1 MDVIIR
7 HIEASD
13 FSALRE
19 ILASTE
25 AYSST
30 LQLPYPSLGMWEK
43 RLEATPD
50 NVYRLVAEC
59 NDEVI
64 GEISLS
70 VQANPRRKHV
80 ADIGMVVRGDR
91 QGQGIGSK
99 LLAAIIE
106 LAEQWLAVSR
116 IELTVYTDNSK
127 AIALYEKHG
136 FKIEGHAKNY
146 AFRKGEYV
154 DAYHMARL
162 VSL

>member
-1 MDVIIR
+1 MDITIR
-7 HIEASD
+7 HVEKSD
-13 FSALRE
+13 FAALRD

-25 AYSST
+25 NYSST

-43 RLEATPD
+43 RLEAKPD
-50 NVYRLVAEC
+50 NVYRLVAEF
-59 NDEVI
+59 NSEVI
-64 GEISLS
+64 GEIGLS
-70 VQANPRRKHV
+70 IQTNPRRKHV
-80 ADIGMVVRGDR
+80 ADIGMVVRDDC
-91 QGQGIGSK
+91 QGKGVGSQ
-99 LLAAIIE
+99 LLCAVID

-116 IELTVYTDNSK
+116 IELSVYADNSK

-162 VSL
+162 VNP